1 MAKLASQTAL
11 STHWAEKVFQTDE
24 VGSGRN
30 SLFFL
35 EYSQSVLAFWMP
47 NEEYMACLIFNH
59 FWHLEHA
66 EDTSHWPSGTR
77 SSLSLSIDIS
87 EEVLV
92 WFRRGG
98 GVGLLGLMLYFN
110 YPVNYQKG
118 IFFTIFTQSKA
129 VFKHWV
135 YFIKD
140 SIQEPIVWEI
150 YLNVLR
156 FHKCKLSLPY
166 QSRLKNGTFNRHY
179 FDIFTFI
186 ERRF

>member
-1 MAKLASQTAL
+1 MEKLASQTAL
-11 STHWAEKVFQTDE
+11 STHWAKKVFQTDE

-87 EEVLV
+87 EEVL
-92 WFRRGG
+92 
-98 GVGLLGLMLYFN
+98 
-110 YPVNYQKG
+110 
-118 IFFTIFTQSKA
+118 S
-129 VFKHWV
+129 
-135 YFIKD
+135 
-140 SIQEPIVWEI
+140 
-150 YLNVLR
+150 
-156 FHKCKLSLPY
+156 
-166 QSRLKNGTFNRHY
+166 
-179 FDIFTFI
+179 
-186 ERRF
+186 